1 MLESSVKKCRV
12 FGSLNESRVRHAYN
26 MRYINSISGQ
36 AAEAW
41 LILINSP
48 ACWFIDSENEI
59 ENTPSKMMYKRKMPA
74 TKGNHWRSNKKHWH
88 NAKHESTYSTH
99 THTHTRTRTH
109 MWTCIQAA
117 SAARARSDCS
127 DAARRDGR
135 RALLGLCLF
144 FGHRLMELKTKLLF
158 MLRK

>member
-1 MLESSVKKCRV
+1 
-12 FGSLNESRVRHAYN
+12 
-26 MRYINSISGQ
+26 
-36 AAEAW
+36 
-41 LILINSP
+41 
-48 ACWFIDSENEI
+48 
-59 ENTPSKMMYKRKMPA
+59 MPA
-74 TKGNHWRSNKKHWH
+74 TKGNHQRSNKKHWH

-99 THTHTRTRTH
+99 THTHTHTRTH

-127 DAARRDGR
+127 DAARRTTRSLG
-135 RALLGLCLF
+135 ALSL

>member
-36 AAEAW
+36 AAEAC

-48 ACWFIDSENEI
+48 GCWFIDSENEI
-59 ENTPSKMMYKRKMPA
+59 ENTPSKIMYKRKMPA
-74 TKGNHWRSNKKHWH
+74 TKGNHQRSNKKHWH

-99 THTHTRTRTH
+99 THTFTLALICGHAFKLRQQHELAR
-109 MWTCIQAA
+109 IAA
-117 SAARARSDCS
+117 T
-127 DAARRDGR
+127 RRDATTRSLG
-135 RALLGLCLF
+135 ALSL
-144 FGHRLMELKTKLLF
+144 FGHRLMELKSKLLF